1 MAGRASGAS
10 AVRWT
15 ASADGAFLA
24 ARASAGHIVSK
35 LGGSGGRAAGL
46 ERNKKSSR
54 EDFNVST
61 VASGRSSAGMFG
73 SGATTSG
80 LPRAAGAYCA
90 GPLGERGVS
99 SPCAGT
105 PWSAR
110 GPSARGIVERSRS
123 IAAAETST
131 DEKARAAGWGVGAL
145 HAVPPLSG
153 CAALQGCSVL
163 PDAGS
168 ATADWR
174 RKRGRGQAGGRRLEH
189 LIGPLESSAALHL
202 DDISQTGESVTTAE
216 SPSE

>member
-10 AVRWT
+10 ADRWT

-46 ERNKKSSR
+46 DRNKKSSR
-54 EDFNVST
+54 EAFNVST

-73 SGATTSG
+73 SGAATSG

-131 DEKARAAGWGVGAL
+131 DEGEGCWMGSGRASRGPASGRLRGAVGMFGAAGRGL
-145 HAVPPLSG
+145 
-153 CAALQGCSVL
+153 
-163 PDAGS
+163 
-168 ATADWR
+168 ATAT
-174 RKRGRGQAGGRRLEH
+174 GGGSGVAGKLGADGSN
-189 LIGPLESSAALHL
+189 I
-202 DDISQTGESVTTAE
+202 
-216 SPSE
+216 